1 MASKMVLGIEEAS
14 FFSMSVHRLHMFIL
28 LGERAVGPR
37 RCWRMGRSSKGGG
50 VSVDGFVG
58 WMVLRV
64 LLVRLGFAWLACLR
78 AGVV

>member
-1 MASKMVLGIEEAS
+1 MREQLGQGAAGVWEEA
-14 FFSMSVHRLHMFIL
+14 
-28 LGERAVGPR
+28 A
-37 RCWRMGRSSKGGG
+37 KDGG